1 MVFRDDEQ
9 RAGRVAVPTA
19 SRLSRLRRVN
29 RFSTLLLFATA
40 MALLIPSLGCTALVY
55 FANEEASRP
64 PELPVRDRDDAGVV
78 VVDGGVEDGG
88 SEDGGESD
96 DDAGAPPPD
105 GGSTTTDAGALV
117 LTATTSEGTFAL
129 PGTIALA
136 PHVLSA
142 GESVFDIT
150 LEASGGGVLV
160 SGATLAARPGFVF
173 NGFTIDEVSPATVD
187 AENPLTLSVRFT
199 AAAFEAHGAALRI
212 DTSFGTFEA
221 PLDVTVSREAFLLG
235 GAGGHRVFGDFSDN
249 GFTDIADLT
258 DVDLSDP
265 QALIHYA
272 VRGVGYGRG
281 TFLAVGTAH
290 VDAGPRARLLMTR
303 DGTTWA
309 ECISRFDDDLLDF
322 EPYLVNAE
330 SGCTL
335 PNNVPPL
342 EDVAYG
348 NGVFLA
354 VTADGALTSVD
365 GETWTWATE
374 TIGTVAPPS
383 GFVPA
388 LQQVVFGGGR
398 FVAFG
403 GDRTVT
409 TTDGI
414 TWVGETYH
422 AHIVSGV
429 AYGAPAAAAA
439 PLFVAVGH
447 PWVRVAS
454 PDGLTWGTPLVE
466 PGTQYDNV
474 TRSVAFV
481 DGRFVAFTNNDAFV
495 SDDGVTWAQQWVRG
509 KQAVCFDHV
518 RASYV
523 TFAFNYDYGVN
534 DWRQRFYRSSTIAEL
549 GPANPEPFAT
559 RFTPNSIDI
568 MPACG
573 AFFAPLPTFESAP

>member
-1 MVFRDDEQ
+1 VTRSTSSSVE
-9 RAGRVAVPTA
+9 RVTRSSSETRVPA
-19 SRLSRLRRVN
+19 RC
-29 RFSTLLLFATA
+29 STLAALATSMTLLA
-40 MALLIPSLGCTALVY
+40 PSLGCSALVF

-64 PELPVRDRDDAGVV
+64 PELVVRERGDAGRA
-78 VVDGGVEDGG
+78 EDGG
-88 SEDGGESD
+88 SDDAGGDDDDGGSPA
-96 DDAGAPPPD
+96 DAGAPPPD
-105 GGSTTTDAGALV
+105 GGTTAADAGALA
-117 LTATTSEGTFAL
+117 LTATTSEGTFAV
-129 PGTIALA
+129 PGPIALP

-142 GESVFDIT
+142 GESVFTLT
-150 LEASGGGVLV
+150 LEASGGEVLITAA
-160 SGATLAARPGFVF
+160 SLAPRPGFLF
-173 NGFTIDEVSPATVD
+173 DGLTIDELSPATVD
-187 AENPLTLSVRFT
+187 AANPLAVTVRFT
-199 AAAFEAHGAALRI
+199 AAAFEPHGAILRLE
-212 DTSFGTFEA
+212 TSFGVIES
-221 PLDVTVSREAFLLG
+221 PLDVTVAREAFLLG
-235 GAGGHRVFGDFSDN
+235 GAGGRRVLGDFSDE

-290 VDAGPRARLLMTR
+290 VDAAPRARLLMTR
-303 DGTTWA
+303 DGVTWA
-309 ECISRFDDDLLDF
+309 ECISRKDDDLPEF
-322 EPYLVNAE
+322 EPHLVNAE

-342 EDVAYG
+342 EDVTYG
-348 NGVFLA
+348 NGLFLA

-365 GETWTWATE
+365 GETWTWAAE
-374 TIGTVAPPS
+374 SIATVDPPS

-403 GDRTVT
+403 GDRTVSS
-409 TTDGI
+409 TDGV
-414 TWVGETYH
+414 TWTGETYH
-422 AHIVSGV
+422 SHVVTGV
-429 AYGAPAAAAA
+429 AYGAPTGAVA

-447 PWVRVAS
+447 PWVRVTSA
-454 PDGLTWGTPLVE
+454 DGVTWGTPLVE

-481 DGRFVAFTNNDAFV
+481 DGRFVAFTNDAAFV
-495 SDDGVTWAQQWVRG
+495 SDDGVSWAQEWVRG
-509 KQAVCFDHV
+509 KQSVCFDSV

-534 DWRQRFYRSSTIAEL
+534 DWRQRFFRSSTIAEL
-549 GPANPEPFAT
+549 GPADPAPFAT
-559 RFTPNSIDI
+559 RFTPNSVDI
-568 MPACG
+568 TPACG